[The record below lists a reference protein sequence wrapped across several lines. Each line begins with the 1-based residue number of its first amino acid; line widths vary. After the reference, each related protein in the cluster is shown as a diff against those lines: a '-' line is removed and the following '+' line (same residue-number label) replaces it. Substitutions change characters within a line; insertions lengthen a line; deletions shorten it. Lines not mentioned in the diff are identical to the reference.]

1 MKYFNSRPATVELLE
16 ENIEERFLYIGLGKD
31 FEDRQHKAQSM
42 KAKIGETTS
51 KKLLCTKDL
60 QTIDVKIYE
69 VVFQNIL
76 RTFYSSV
83 AKKKPTNPIK
93 KLT

>member
-1 MKYFNSRPATVELLE
+1 
-16 ENIEERFLYIGLGKD
+16 
-31 FEDRQHKAQSM
+31 M

-51 KKLLCTKDL
+51 KELLHTKDL

-76 RTFYSSV
+76 RTFYSSI
-83 AKKKPTNPIK
+83 AKKKNPNNPIK

>member
-1 MKYFNSRPATVELLE
+1 
-16 ENIEERFLYIGLGKD
+16 
-31 FEDRQHKAQSM
+31 M

-51 KKLLCTKDL
+51 KKLLHTKDL

-76 RTFYSSV
+76 RTFYSSI
-83 AKKKPTNPIK
+83 AKKNPNNPIK
-93 KLT
+93 NLT